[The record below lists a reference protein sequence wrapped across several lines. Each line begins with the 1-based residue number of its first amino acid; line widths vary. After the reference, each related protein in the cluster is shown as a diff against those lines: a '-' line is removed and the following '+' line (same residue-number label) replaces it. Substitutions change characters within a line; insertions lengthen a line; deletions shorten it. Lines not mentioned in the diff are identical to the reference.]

1 MTVDQLLM
9 KSAAEKILRLAGVEE
24 ARMIQLLEE
33 ACSDYVGFLEE
44 LIQVVEDDDT
54 PF

>member
-9 KSAAEKILRLAGVEE
+9 NSAAGKILRLAGVEE
-24 ARMIQLLEE
+24 ASNIRLFEE
-33 ACSDYVGFLEE
+33 ACSDFVDFLEE
-44 LIQVVEDDDT
+44 LIEVVDDEDT